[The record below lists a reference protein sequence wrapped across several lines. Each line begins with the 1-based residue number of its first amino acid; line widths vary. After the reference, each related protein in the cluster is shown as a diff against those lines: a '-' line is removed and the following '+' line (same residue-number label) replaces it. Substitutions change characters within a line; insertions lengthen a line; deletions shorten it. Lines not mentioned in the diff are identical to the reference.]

1 MVWVRIEKRRW
12 RKKLEQVKLNVVSFS
27 VAQSKNPDFME
38 FDAVVGYVN
47 TPTDATPGGG
57 IDGYQLVISS
67 EGMDVQSLVGSG
79 VNVAWYDG
87 WFEDS
92 SKNLKGHDARFKV
105 GVIDDAYVAGNEI
118 HASGH
123 LWKHDFPDVCDTI
136 ECAKESLG
144 CSVEAYFD
152 GFRQDDEAKILT
164 GFGARFTGVAIL
176 YKSKA
181 AFKSTKVMCSIQ
193 EQEEDN
199 LNEETKKALE
209 AMFSEQNKAFEAKFE
224 AINEVMEKFEKQVA
238 ELSAK
243 TENEAADENADENNK
258 VELSSVAQVV
268 ADAIKEGFKS
278 MKQNP
283 EVDAMAAQAENNA
296 TASATAAPI
305 RKTAAFS
312 TTPQMSE
319 SKEKTAMELA
329 AEIDADENLTPDQK
343 WAKKVDLWNEHRA
356 EFKNA

>member
-1 MVWVRIEKRRW
+1 M
-12 RKKLEQVKLNVVSFS
+12 EQMKLNVVSFS
-27 VAQSKNPDFME
+27 VAQSENPDFMK
-38 FDAVVGYVN
+38 FDAVVGYVD
-47 TPTDATPGGG
+47 TPTDATPKGGA
-57 IDGYQLVISS
+57 DGYQFVISS

-87 WFEDS
+87 WFGS
-92 SKNLKGHDARFKV
+92 PSNSLKEHDIRFKV
-105 GVIDDAYVAGNEI
+105 GVIDSAQLIGNEI
-118 HASGH
+118 RVSGH
-123 LWKHDFPDVCDTI
+123 LWKYDFPDVCDTI

-152 GFRQDDEAKILT
+152 GIREDEKTKILT

-176 YKSKA
+176 YKNKA
-181 AFKSTKVMCSIQ
+181 AFTSTKIMCSIQ

-199 LNEETKKALE
+199 LNEETKKTLE
-209 AMFSEQNKAFEAKFE
+209 AMFSEQNKTFETKFGT
-224 AINEVMEKFEKQVA
+224 INEAMEKFEKQVA

-243 TENEAADENADENNK
+243 KENKATGKDAAENNK
-258 VELSSVAQVV
+258 VELSAVAQVV
-268 ADAIKEGFKS
+268 ADAIKAGFES
-278 MKQNP
+278 MKQNS
-283 EVDAMAAQAENNA
+283 EVEAMAAQAENNT
-296 TASATAAPI
+296 TASATATPA

-319 SKEKTAMELA
+319 PKEKTAMELA
-329 AEIDADENLTPDQK
+329 AEIDADENLTLDQK

>member
-1 MVWVRIEKRRW
+1 M
-12 RKKLEQVKLNVVSFS
+12 EQMKLNVVSFS
-27 VAQSKNPDFME
+27 VAQSENPDFMK
-38 FDAVVGYVN
+38 FDAVVGYVD

-57 IDGYQLVISS
+57 IDGYKLVIRS
-67 EGMDVQSLVGSG
+67 EGMDVRSLIGSG

-92 SKNLKGHDARFKV
+92 SQNLKGHNARFKV

-123 LWKHDFPDVCDTI
+123 LWRFDFPDVCDTI

-144 CSVEAYFD
+144 CSVEVYFD
-152 GFRQDDEAKILT
+152 GFRKDDDTKILT
-164 GFGARFTGVAIL
+164 GLGARFTGVAIL
-176 YKSKA
+176 YKNKA

-224 AINEVMEKFEKQVA
+224 VINEAMKKFEKQVA
-238 ELSAK
+238 ELSAN
-243 TENEAADENADENNK
+243 TEKESAEESADENNK
-258 VELSSVAQVV
+258 VELSAVAQVV
-268 ADAIKEGFKS
+268 ADAIKAGFES
-278 MKQNP
+278 MEKGAA
-283 EVDAMAAQAENNA
+283 VDV
-296 TASATAAPI
+296 TDDSAKPV

>member
-1 MVWVRIEKRRW
+1 M
-12 RKKLEQVKLNVVSFS
+12 EQMKLNVVSFS
-27 VAQSKNPDFME
+27 VAQSENPDFMK
-38 FDAVVGYVN
+38 FDAVVGYVD

-57 IDGYQLVISS
+57 IDGYQLVINS
-67 EGMDVQSLVGSG
+67 EGMDVRSLIGSG

-92 SKNLKGHDARFKV
+92 SQNLKGHDARFKV
-105 GVIDDAYVAGNEI
+105 GVIDNAYVAGNEI

-123 LWKHDFPDVCDTI
+123 LWKYDFPDVCDTI

-152 GFRQDDEAKILT
+152 GFQKDDDTKILT

-176 YKSKA
+176 YKNKA

-224 AINEVMEKFEKQVA
+224 AINEAMEKFEKQVA

-243 TENEAADENADENNK
+243 TENETADENADENNK

-278 MKQNP
+278 MRQGAA
-283 EVDAMAAQAENNA
+283 VDVTDDSAEIDKMAV
-296 TASATAAPI
+296 PI

>member
-1 MVWVRIEKRRW
+1 M
-12 RKKLEQVKLNVVSFS
+12 EQMKLNVVSFS
-27 VAQSKNPDFME
+27 VAQSENPNFMK
-38 FDAVVGYVN
+38 FDAVVGYVD

-57 IDGYQLVISS
+57 IDGYQLVIRS
-67 EGMDVQSLVGSG
+67 EGMDVRSLVGSG

-92 SKNLKGHDARFKV
+92 SQNLKGHDARFKV
-105 GVIDDAYVAGNEI
+105 GVIDSAQVVGNQI
-118 HASGH
+118 MASGH
-123 LWKHDFPDVCDTI
+123 LWKYDFPDVCDTI

-152 GFRQDDEAKILT
+152 GFQKDDDTKILT

-176 YKSKA
+176 YKNKA

-224 AINEVMEKFEKQVA
+224 AIDEAMEKFEKQVA
-238 ELSAK
+238 ELSTK
-243 TENEAADENADENNK
+243 TENETADENADENNK
-258 VELSSVAQVV
+258 VELSAVAQVV
-268 ADAIKEGFKS
+268 ADAIKEGFES
-278 MKQNP
+278 MRQSP
-283 EVDAMAAQAENNA
+283 EVDAMAAQAENKT
-296 TASATAAPI
+296 TASATATPA

-312 TTPQMSE
+312 TTPQISE